1 VVQLTGKERKTRLFD
16 IEDFILGL
24 NNDML
29 SAYKPFNRDTV
40 KAMEAFL
47 NDFQK
52 PLCFVGKNMLNNI
65 ILIFISNR
73 NLSLHM

>member
-24 NNDML
+24 NNGML

-52 PLCFVGKNMLNNI
+52 PLCFVGKNMLK
-65 ILIFISNR
+65 
-73 NLSLHM
+73 